1 MASIKAQA
9 RAAERKLT
17 HKIDGNTV
25 ALQIAEEDVYVTDLV
40 NDDFD
45 AIDKINDEYS
55 ELARQADDLSKT
67 IADEDDQDERKKLR
81 EQARELKADMRVL
94 DTQMLAV
101 YVEKADGTPFT
112 DDVLQNVPVRVQT
125 ALMLAASKKVHD
137 GDEDPTTAGT
147 AST

>member
-17 HKIDGNTV
+17 HKIDANTI

-40 NDDFD
+40 NDDFET
-45 AIDKINDEYS
+45 IDKINDEYS
-55 ELARQADDLSKT
+55 ELARQADDLAKQ
-67 IADEDDQDERKKLR
+67 IADEDDQEQRKTLR
-81 EQARELKADMRVL
+81 GQARELKADMRVL

-101 YVEKADGTPFT
+101 YVEQADGTAFT
-112 DDVLQNVPVRVQT
+112 DEVLQKVPVRVQT

-137 GDEDPTTAGT
+137 GDEDPTTVGT